1 MGYMIKKRCDVL
13 IIEDEPQIRESL
25 REAIEME
32 GHQVS
37 TACNGREALQL
48 LKKIESPSLILLDL
62 FMPVMSGYEFLIEKT
77 DREDIKDTPV
87 VVVSAAGNGIEGSG
101 ISGFLRKPVDLD
113 KLYAVIDRHCHH

>member
-1 MGYMIKKRCDVL
+1 MGNMTKKPCDVL

-25 REAIEME
+25 KEALEME
-32 GHQVS
+32 GHNVS

-77 DREDIKDTPV
+77 DQEDIKNTPV

-113 KLYAVIDRHCHH
+113 KLYAVVDRHCHH